1 MTTPDLSQLTD
12 AVQRD
17 GLSVLVLLV
26 VAFIVFRVTRPI
38 VHRALVGFL
47 RRRGPETDDAEL
59 TADEVAKRV
68 TTLEDL
74 FSTVLRFTVI
84 LVTILILLTW
94 FDLLPVIAGLGFLL
108 AALTL
113 AGQSIVL
120 DYLMGILIVFEGP
133 FYKGDWVQVGGVEGE
148 VEEVGL
154 RRTILRDST
163 GTVHS
168 VSNGLIRI
176 ASNLTRVYARMQVD
190 ITVAFG
196 ADLDAVTRVVN
207 EVGQAMAA
215 DPAWSSRLLEVPTL
229 LRVPA
234 VSDLGVTIRV
244 AGKVKAADRWA
255 APSELRQR
263 LLTAFQANG
272 IDLPVRGRVVVERDR
287 VEPGAPVDPNPGAV
301 PSGGRDAAE
310 APGEHDA

>member
-17 GLSVLVLLV
+17 GLSVLILLIL
-26 VAFIVFRVTRPI
+26 AFIVFRVTRPI

-47 RRRGPETDDAEL
+47 RRRGSQTDDAEL
-59 TADEVAKRV
+59 PAEEVAKRV

-74 FSTVLRFTVI
+74 FSTALRFTVI

-94 FDLLPVIAGLGFLL
+94 FDLLPVIAGLGVLL

-120 DYLMGILIVFEGP
+120 DYLMGVLIVFEGP
-133 FYKGDWVQVGGVEGE
+133 FYKGDWVQAGGVEGE

-168 VSNGLIRI
+168 VSNGQIRI

-272 IDLPVRGRVVVERDR
+272 IEIPARGRVVLERDR
-287 VEPGAPVDPNPGAV
+287 ADPRAPVDPDPGAA
-301 PSGGRDAAE
+301 SAAKE
-310 APGEHDA
+310 TGEHGT

>member
-1 MTTPDLSQLTD
+1 VTQPDLSQLSD
-12 AVQRD
+12 AIQRD
-17 GLSVLVLLV
+17 GLNVLILLVL
-26 VAFIVFRVTRPI
+26 AFIVFRVTRPI

-47 RRRGPETDDAEL
+47 HRRGQQTDDAEL
-59 TADEVAKRV
+59 TAEEVAKRV

-74 FSTVLRFTVI
+74 FSTALRFTVI
-84 LVTILILLTW
+84 LTTILILLTW
-94 FDLLPVIAGLGFLL
+94 LDLFPVIAGLGVLL

-120 DYLMGILIVFEGP
+120 DYLMGVLIVFEGP
-133 FYKGDWVQVGGVEGE
+133 YYKGDWVQLGGVEGE

-154 RRTILRDST
+154 RRTILRDSS

-168 VSNGLIRI
+168 VSNGQARI

-196 ADLDAVTRVVN
+196 SDLDAVTRVVN
-207 EVGQAMAA
+207 EVGQAMAV

-234 VSDLGVTIRV
+234 LSDLGVTIRV

-255 APSELRQR
+255 APSELRRR

-272 IDLPVRGRVVVERDR
+272 IEIPARGRVVLERDQAD
-287 VEPGAPVDPNPGAV
+287 PSAPIAPDGGPAAGA
-301 PSGGRDAAE
+301 DAA
-310 APGEHDA
+310 GEHAS